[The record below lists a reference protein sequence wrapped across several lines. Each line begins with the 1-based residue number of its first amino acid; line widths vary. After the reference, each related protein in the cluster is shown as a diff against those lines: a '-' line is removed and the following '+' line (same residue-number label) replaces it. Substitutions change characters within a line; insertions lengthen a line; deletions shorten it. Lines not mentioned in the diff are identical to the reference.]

1 MKMKKIISLYIIITL
16 IFTITYI
23 VFASKPLAKEYQ
35 FTPIWKI
42 STANPAISEIDS
54 DKKLMSFHLGQTL
67 GYFSEDGKI
76 SLYKTF
82 PDKTAISDNYY
93 ALYDS
98 QSSDIPFYNNKG
110 QKAGVINSSG
120 YPYFKDDLI
129 YIFLPG
135 GSSFSKCDETG
146 KIIWTYEG
154 ILPIT
159 AFSAKKDYTA
169 AGFADGTIKVF
180 NNANGAVEIN
190 FAPGGSDYPVILGLD
205 ISDDGQYVAA
215 ISGHNQQRF
224 TLSHRE
230 EKQQKI
236 IFHTFLNTDTPY
248 RTLVH
253 FCKNGNRVLYNY
265 QGAVGI
271 YDLKQNKN
279 TVIPIK
285 DKVIII
291 EENDNFVYML
301 SKNKTKYTVSVIE
314 KTDTLEGMFSFDAE
328 TAFISSDGA
337 NLYIGK
343 DNTISRLSVSQ
354 E

>member
-1 MKMKKIISLYIIITL
+1 MKMKKLLPLFISLTL
-16 IFTITYI
+16 IFTILYI
-23 VFASKPLAKEYQ
+23 IFAAKPLAKEYQ

-42 STANPAISEIDS
+42 NTANPAITELEEN
-54 DKKLMSFHLGQTL
+54 DKPMCFHLGQTL
-67 GYFSEDGKI
+67 GYFSDSGKI
-76 SLYKTF
+76 SLYKSF
-82 PDKTAISDNYY
+82 PDRAAISNYYY

-98 QSSDIPFYNNKG
+98 QASQIPFYKNNGKE
-110 QKAGVINSSG
+110 AGVIKASG
-120 YPYFKDDLI
+120 YPFFQDDLI

-135 GSSFSKCDETG
+135 GCSFSKCDETG
-146 KIIWTYEG
+146 NIIWTYEG
-154 ILPIT
+154 ILTIT
-159 AFSAKKDYTA
+159 AFSAKSDYTA
-169 AGFADGTIKVF
+169 AGFSDGTIKVF
-180 NNANGAVEIN
+180 NNATGAEEIN

-205 ISDDGQYVAA
+205 ISKDGQYVAA

-230 EKQQKI
+230 ENQQKI

-253 FCKNGNRVLYNY
+253 FCKNENRVIYTY
-265 QGAVGI
+265 RGAVGI

-279 TVIPIK
+279 TVIPVN
-285 DKVIII
+285 DKVISIR
-291 EENDNFVYML
+291 ENDNFVYML
-301 SKNKTKYTVSVIE
+301 SKNKSTYTVSVVE
-314 KTDTLEGMFSFDAE
+314 KTDTLEGTFSFEADS
-328 TAFISSDGA
+328 AFISTDGD

>member
-1 MKMKKIISLYIIITL
+1 MKLKRLIPLYIIVTF
-16 IFTITYI
+16 IFTLMYI
-23 VFASKPLAKEYQ
+23 IFAAKPLAKEYQ

-42 STANPAISEIDS
+42 STANPAISEAEDGEKI
-54 DKKLMSFHLGQTL
+54 MNFHLGQTL
-67 GYFSEDGKI
+67 GYFTENGKVI
-76 SLYKTF
+76 LYKTF
-82 PDKTAISDNYY
+82 PDRAAISNSYY

-98 QSSDIPFYNNKG
+98 QANNIPFYTNKAEL
-110 QKAGVINSSG
+110 AGTIEASG
-120 YPYFKDDLI
+120 YPFFIDNLI

-135 GSSFSKCDETG
+135 GSSFSKCDESG
-146 KIIWTYEG
+146 KILWTYEG

-159 AFSAKKDYTA
+159 AFSAKEKYTA

-180 NNANGAVEIN
+180 NNASGSEEIN

-205 ISDDGQYVAA
+205 ISADGQYVAA

-230 EKQQKI
+230 ENQQKI
-236 IFHTFLNTDTPY
+236 IFHTFLNSDTPY

-265 QGAVGI
+265 KGAVGI
-271 YDLKQNKN
+271 YDLKEDRN
-279 TVIPIK
+279 TIIPIK
-285 DKVIII
+285 DKVISI

-301 SKNKTKYTVSVIE
+301 SKNKTNYTVSIIE
-314 KTDTLEGMFSFDAE
+314 KTDTLEGTFSFEAE
-328 TAFISSDGA
+328 SAFISTDGE

>member
-1 MKMKKIISLYIIITL
+1 MYII
-16 IFTITYI
+16 
-23 VFASKPLAKEYQ
+23 FAAKPLAKEYQ

-42 STANPAISEIDS
+42 STANPAISEIEEN
-54 DKKLMSFHLGQTL
+54 KEQMYFHLGQTL
-67 GYFSEDGKI
+67 GYFTDDGKI
-76 SLYKTF
+76 GLYKTF
-82 PDKTAISDNYY
+82 PDRVAISNNFY

-98 QSSDIPFYNNKG
+98 QASDIKFYNNKG
-110 QKAGVINSSG
+110 IEAGTIHSSG
-120 YPYFKDDLI
+120 YPFFKDDLI

-135 GSSFSKCDETG
+135 GSSFSKCNESG
-146 KIIWTYEG
+146 KTIWTYEG
-154 ILPIT
+154 IIPIT

-180 NNANGAVEIN
+180 NNETGAVEIN

-205 ISDDGQYVAA
+205 ISDNGQYVAA

-224 TLSHRE
+224 TISRRE
-230 EKQQKI
+230 ESQQKI
-236 IFHTFLNTDTPY
+236 LFHTFLNTDTPH

-271 YDLKQNKN
+271 YDLSQNKN

-285 DKVIII
+285 DKVISI

-301 SKNKTKYTVSVIE
+301 SKNKSKYTVSVIE
-314 KTDTLEGMFSFDAE
+314 KTDTLEGTFSFEADS
-328 TAFISSDGA
+328 AFITSDGK